1 MTLQLWKRNAIGA
14 VVSAAALAVAGTFI
28 LLPPWERYRQTV
40 APRHIAAAGQEIT
53 ADGQTW
59 TVRRVNRSNHRR
71 GSRAPLPENTVVVN
85 VLVERTGP
93 SLAGTGC
100 RIYLVEGD
108 QTWRGDGGVC
118 SAETSMSVEF
128 LVPSDTE
135 PTAVDIK
142 AVNAAILVRLEL

>member
-1 MTLQLWKRNAIGA
+1 AIGA
-14 VVSAAALAVAGTFI
+14 VVSAAALAVGSTFI

-40 APRHIAAAGQEIT
+40 VPRHIAAAGHAIT

-59 TVRRVNRSNHRR
+59 TVRRISRSTDRR

-85 VLVERTGP
+85 VLVERAGP

-100 RIYLVEGD
+100 QVSLVEGD
-108 QTWRGDGGVC
+108 RTWRGGGC
-118 SAETSMSVEF
+118 SAETSMSIEF

-135 PTAVDIK
+135 PTAVDIR
-142 AVNAAILVRLEL
+142 AVNGAILVRLEL